1 MRGVGWIHV
10 RRPTFTATVFYI
22 PSTNRI
28 SMLPNTHQPVS
39 PKTPPIY
46 FESPP
51 VYNGSEIIYRI
62 VPVIV
67 NQQYSQTQPNPI
79 SLGGTNKHLLMY

>member
-10 RRPTFTATVFYI
+10 RRPTFTATVFYS

-28 SMLPNTHQPVS
+28 SMS

-46 FESPP
+46 LGIPIA
-51 VYNGSEIIYRI
+51 YNGGEIVYRI
-62 VPVIV
+62 APVIV
-67 NQQYSQTQPNPI
+67 NQQYSQTPPNPI
-79 SLGGTNKHLLMY
+79 NPGGTNKHLLMY